1 MAEGVHLLRP
11 TPAVTGLCASCATL
25 ADGVA
30 LPQFLPQSAR
40 RDHQCQ
46 RINLQLS
53 GCQRVSKH
61 AALVTGGQVVAGSN
75 PVSPTQVRGHFRGS
89 TPYPRGVSAPPNA
102 PTGFCAS
109 GYPIPGVHRPVPG
122 LRSRHIRRGH
132 LHQSRPSQ
140 SQLGG
145 HPLIKRPRSEVSDF
159 PIGRVKGVVTTCWL
173 RHP

>member
-89 TPYPRGVSAPPNA
+89 TPYPRGVSAPPK
-102 PTGFCAS
+102 CANRTLRQWLS
-109 GYPIPGVHRPVPG
+109 DTRSPSTSSW